1 LRLIG
6 ARDGRDGALTIH
18 RDVDLY
24 SALLAAGESVTHAT
38 TPDRKVWVQ
47 VVRGQ
52 VTVNGDAA
60 KAGDGIAL
68 EGADQVVIGATS
80 GAEVLLFDMA

>member
-6 ARDGRDGALTIH
+6 APDGRDGALTIH

-24 SALLAAGESVTHAT
+24 SALLTAGESVTHAT